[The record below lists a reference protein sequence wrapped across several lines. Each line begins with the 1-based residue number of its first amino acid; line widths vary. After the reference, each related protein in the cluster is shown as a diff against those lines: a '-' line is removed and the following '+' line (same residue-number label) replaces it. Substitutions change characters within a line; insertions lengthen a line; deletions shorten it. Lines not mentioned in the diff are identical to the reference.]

1 MRNDLSGR
9 SALVTGA
16 TGGIGVEVCRAL
28 LAEGAGVVVGDL
40 DEQRCQEVAAKLNAE
55 AGESGRAVAR
65 RIDVTSQADWDAFL
79 RCARRY
85 FRYPTV
91 LVNAAGT
98 LDIHGL
104 EGVTEENWSRVVDVC
119 QRGVW
124 LGMRTV
130 VPAMHLAGHGA
141 VVNVCSVFAHV
152 GSRAAFA
159 YHAAKGAVHAMTRA
173 AAVELAPAGI
183 RVNSVCPGMIGTPL
197 TDRLPEQF
205 VADYVAATP
214 MARLGTVTDVAEAV
228 VFLASDRSSF
238 VTGTELVVDGGY
250 TAA

>member
-1 MRNDLSGR
+1 MGNGLAGR

-16 TGGIGVEVCRAL
+16 AGGIGIEVCRAL

-40 DEQRCQEVAAKLNAE
+40 DEQRCAEVAAKLNAE
-55 AGESGRAVAR
+55 IGERCRAVACR
-65 RIDVTSQADWDAFL
+65 VDVTAQADWDAFL
-79 RCARRY
+79 RCARRN

-98 LDIHGL
+98 LDIHGI
-104 EGVTEENWSRVVDVC
+104 EGVTEESWSRVVDVC
-119 QRGVW
+119 QRGTW
-124 LGMRTV
+124 LGIRTV
-130 VPAMHLAGHGA
+130 APAMHLAGRGA
-141 VVNVCSVFAHV
+141 VVNVCSVFGHV

-159 YHAAKGAVHAMTRA
+159 YQAAKGAVRAMTRA

-183 RVNSVCPGMIGTPL
+183 RVNSVCPGMIATPL
-197 TDRLPEQF
+197 TEELPEQF

-214 MARLGTVTDVAEAV
+214 MRRLGTVIDVAEAV
-228 VFLASDRSSF
+228 AFLASDRSSF
-238 VTGTELVVDGGY
+238 VTGAELVVDGGY